1 MKFNKLYI
9 FLALLM
15 TSMSMTACFDD
26 QGADATFSGDYV
38 EFEDGR
44 LPNGVNAT
52 LVRAS
57 SEQTDL
63 IELQVNRVSTSA
75 NDEISVT
82 FEVDPSSTAV
92 SGVHYTLASNSV
104 SVPANEFVAT
114 VPVTIL
120 TGNIEPSE
128 APSLKLKMIS
138 STGAE
143 ISTNYSEV
151 EINIQVVCPSDISV
165 ATDTWMA
172 TCVAPGYGTF
182 TATVKVTPLGA
193 GQCVISDVSAGL
205 YAGFGYST
213 TQEAIYADNCG
224 ALSFVARRQAEFGIS
239 APTVDPT
246 VGSFDASTETMVVY
260 WSDPTNEINGT
271 TTLVKQ

>member
-82 FEVDPSSTAV
+82 FEVDP
-92 SGVHYTLASNSV
+92 SV

-193 GQCVISDVSAGL
+193 GQYVISDVSAGL